1 MSTRART
8 VLVVHPGVEPLGA
21 DRMLLESVVGLREAR
36 CRVVVA
42 LAADG
47 PLVAKLRRTGAEVQI
62 VPMLVL
68 HPAPLRPSGWP
79 RLLRSSVAGMIGAWR
94 VLSRV
99 RPDVVYVSTIALPQW
114 PIVSR
119 LRGIRSISHLHE
131 TERSASRTV
140 DRALH
145 LPHLASGRILLDSR
159 SSLRSIRWALPALV
173 KRSEII
179 PHPVASP
186 AHPKPPREPL
196 EGPLQVL
203 YIGPLSPRR
212 GPDLAI
218 DAVDRL
224 LREGRRATLTLLG
237 AAGEGDEWFEQLL
250 RERADGSDVEIDL
263 AGVHE
268 NIWPFLAAA
277 DVLVLPARLE
287 EPFSTTVVQ
296 GVLALRP
303 VVAGGSSGLREAAR
317 GYRTTRLVQPDDA
330 AEITRAL
337 SDLVTNWSDIIEQLP
352 ACRAEALRRHAPEV
366 YRRQIVRAC
375 GAEPSPRHGGRV
387 GMA

>member
-1 MSTRART
+1 MTTRART
-8 VLVVHPGVEPLGA
+8 VLVVHPGAELLGA

-42 LAADG
+42 LPADG

-62 VPMLVL
+62 IPMPVV
-68 HPAPLRPSGWP
+68 HRGQLRPSAWP
-79 RLLRSSVAGMIGAWR
+79 LLLRSALTGVIGAWR
-94 VLSRV
+94 ALTQV
-99 RPDVVYVSTIALPQW
+99 RPDLVYVSTAALPQW

-119 LRGIRSISHLHE
+119 LRGIRSVSHLHE
-131 TERSASRTV
+131 AERSAGRML
-140 DRALH
+140 DRALL
-145 LPHLASGRILLDSR
+145 LPHLASGRVLVDSR
-159 SSLRSIRWALPALV
+159 STLRSIRWALPPLAR
-173 KRSEII
+173 RSEIV

-196 EGPLQVL
+196 EGPLQIL
-203 YIGPLSPRR
+203 YVGPLSPRR
-212 GPDLAI
+212 GADLAI
-218 DAVDRL
+218 DAADRL
-224 LREGRRATLTLLG
+224 LHEGRRATLTLLG
-237 AAGEGDEWFEQLL
+237 APGEGDEWFEQLL
-250 RERADGSDVEIDL
+250 RERAAESDVEVDF
-263 AGVHE
+263 AGVQE
-268 NIWPFLAAA
+268 DISPFLAAA
-277 DVLVLPARLE
+277 DVLVLPSRLE
-287 EPFSTTVVQ
+287 ETFSTIAVQ

-303 VVAGGSSGLREAAR
+303 VVAGDASGLREAAR

-337 SDLVTNWSDIIEQLP
+337 SDLVKNWSDIIEHLP

-375 GAEPSPRHGGRV
+375 GAELTPRHGGRA